1 MQFEFEKKK
10 TKSYNLHY
18 EVFVNKKEEEE
29 EERDSILLLLP
40 AS

>member
-1 MQFEFEKKK
+1 MQFEFEKK

-29 EERDSILLLLP
+29 RDSILLLLP